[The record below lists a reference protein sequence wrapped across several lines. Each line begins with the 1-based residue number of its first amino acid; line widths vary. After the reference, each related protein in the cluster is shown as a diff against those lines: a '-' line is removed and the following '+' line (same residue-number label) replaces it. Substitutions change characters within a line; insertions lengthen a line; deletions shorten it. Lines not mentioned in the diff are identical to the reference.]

1 MNNQLVS
8 YGDKQITPLGNLY
21 VEKVSDTLHRVKKH
35 HINFIGG
42 TSREITYQQ
51 YEAISKVLLSP
62 NAPRFIRFKDDGDV
76 IATNQIASIKTEET
90 IIDTRREDF

>member
-1 MNNQLVS
+1 MDNQLEA

-21 VEKVSDTLHRVKKH
+21 VEKISDTLHRVKKH
-35 HINFIGG
+35 RINFIGG

-51 YEAISKVLLSP
+51 YESISKVLLSP

-90 IIDTRREDF
+90 IIDTRREEF

>member
-1 MNNQLVS
+1 MDNQLIP
-8 YGDKQITPLGNLY
+8 YEGKQITPLGNLY
-21 VEKVSDTLHRVKKH
+21 IKQESETLHRVKKFR
-35 HINFIGG
+35 INFIGG

-90 IIDTRREDF
+90 IIDTRREGM